1 MTNHHHNVCSTVYS
15 GSWTGGQIVSPGLH
29 HGTGDCPEDGDIHR
43 VLPSTET
50 HETGPG
56 GHRTHPAHCQWSSKY
71 KVEAITIIYIIIN
84 YKVISVQRC
93 LDVSFK
99 KNGAHHNKIEIIDH
113 FIMFDF
119 TTMPLCYL
127 HDFRKFQ
134 KLMVKPTLSD
144 NRCVQ
149 HILKL

>member
-1 MTNHHHNVCSTVYS
+1 M
-15 GSWTGGQIVSPGLH
+15 
-29 HGTGDCPEDGDIHR
+29 
-43 VLPSTET
+43 
-50 HETGPG
+50 
-56 GHRTHPAHCQWSSKY
+56 
-71 KVEAITIIYIIIN
+71 N

-134 KLMVKPTLSD
+134 KLMAKPTLSD

-149 HILKL
+149 HI